1 MENQAKLLRWPAY
14 DEEFTPAK
22 NDDRFKFWC
31 RKGIT
36 ANWKISNDKGM
47 ESFQQLSERHDFEK
61 DDFFRYL
68 QLRHYFNA
76 HIKSGNQ
83 DSSSL
88 ILLFIDVSKGKLY
101 KKQVSYIYSVLQSE
115 KKLSTMYIKQRWEK
129 EVGIGLNEEDWL
141 NICKTIATTSS
152 SDLWRDFTWKNT
164 VRFF

>member
-1 MENQAKLLRWPAY
+1 
-14 DEEFTPAK
+14 
-22 NDDRFKFWC
+22 
-31 RKGIT
+31 
-36 ANWKISNDKGM
+36 M

-76 HIKSGNQ
+76 HIKSVNQ